1 MVYFAL
7 AAALMQVAQQQGQR
21 PSPPILLNQVEQLQ
35 RQLIDIRIRNIQLEL
50 DNLRLRACLRE
61 HVTEAECG
69 DWDEAGRIKRN
80 PKP

>member
-1 MVYFAL
+1 MVYLAL
-7 AAALMQVAQQQGQR
+7 AAALLQQAEQPKPQ
-21 PSPPILLNQVEQLQ
+21 PPILLNQIEQLQ
-35 RQLIDIRIRNIQLEL
+35 RQLIDIRILNIQLEL

-61 HVTEAECG
+61 HVTDLECG

>member
-1 MVYFAL
+1 MIPVIL
-7 AAALMQVAQQQGQR
+7 ALMQVAQQQ
-21 PSPPILLNQVEQLQ
+21 SNHEPPILLNQVEQLQ

-61 HVTEAECG
+61 HVTDLECG

-80 PKP
+80 PRP

>member
-7 AAALMQVAQQQGQR
+7 VAALMQAAEQ
-21 PSPPILLNQVEQLQ
+21 PKSEPPILLNQVEQLQ

-61 HVTEAECG
+61 HVTDLECG

-80 PKP
+80 PRP

>member
-7 AAALMQVAQQQGQR
+7 AAALMQATQQAQ
-21 PSPPILLNQVEQLQ
+21 PPNPPILLNQVEQLE

>member
-1 MVYFAL
+1 
-7 AAALMQVAQQQGQR
+7 MQAAQQQAQQ
-21 PSPPILLNQVEQLQ
+21 PNPPILLNQIEQIQ
-35 RQLIDIRIRNIQLEL
+35 RQLINVRIQNIQLEL

-61 HVTEAECG
+61 HVTDLECG

>member
-1 MVYFAL
+1 MILIIL
-7 AAALMQVAQQQGQR
+7 AFMQAAAQQQ
-21 PSPPILLNQVEQLQ
+21 SHEPPILLNQVEQLQ

-61 HVTEAECG
+61 HVTDLECG

-80 PKP
+80 PRP